1 MLIFGFWLFVVCTM
15 QGNNI
20 CEKATGEFEK
30 KYERIGFLG
39 FLKSRTEPDRTETDR
54 FDSVSVR
61 FQFFFKKKPAWLF
74 FIGKNRT
81 EPKMITPTLSFPT

>member
-1 MLIFGFWLFVVCTM
+1 LAFGCLQFAQCRE
-15 QGNNI
+15 NNI

-39 FLKSRTEPDRTETDR
+39 FLKSRTEPKPVGLTQFR
-54 FDSVSVR
+54 FG
-61 FQFFFKKKPAWLF
+61 FGFFKKKPAWLF

-81 EPKMITPTLSFPT
+81 EPKMIIPTL